1 MVKEHS
7 FKIDH
12 GTLVD
17 TMVGGQ
23 TDVKLVSNAMAN
35 ATRRKIMATLVEKDR
50 TRVEIEQVAGGS
62 MLDYHLQMLQQAGLI
77 EIKED
82 SVVLTDFGKNFME
95 TKAEKPA
102 EAKKDL
108 AGTRP
113 LEVAELRQLLPC
125 IADSTKFRIIARFE
139 PPLGGAL
146 KLLEP
151 LFPRA
156 RYSEKIGALI
166 IQKGNIL
173 ITIYST
179 GNVTMT
185 MIRSEEEARE
195 TLEVLLKTIN
205 LAIVKGVTPVPR
217 EKIKVDH
224 AEIYQYLPRTD
235 CQICGEQ
242 SCYAFAIKL
251 VGRETALDRCTPLLD
266 AKYATN
272 LEHIRALL
280 EYL

>member
-1 MVKEHS
+1 
-7 FKIDH
+7 
-12 GTLVD
+12 
-17 TMVGGQ
+17 MVGGQ
-23 TDVKLVSNAMAN
+23 ADVKLVSNAMAN
-35 ATRRKIMATLVEKDR
+35 ATRRKIMAMLVEGNR
-50 TRVEIEQVAGGS
+50 TMEEIARSVPS
-62 MLDYHLQMLQQAGLI
+62 MLDYHLQMLQEAGLI

-95 TKAEKPA
+95 TKTGKPA
-102 EAKKDL
+102 EGKKDL
-108 AGTRP
+108 AGTKP
-113 LEVAELRQLLPC
+113 LEVVEVRQLLPC

-139 PPLGGAL
+139 PALGGAL

-185 MIRSEEEARE
+185 MIRSEIEARE
-195 TLEVLLKTIN
+195 TLEDLKKTIN
-205 LAIVKGVTPVPR
+205 EAIAKGVTPVPR
-217 EKIKVDH
+217 ERIKVDH
-224 AEIYQYLPRTD
+224 AEIYQYLPKTD
-235 CQICGEQ
+235 CQTCGEQ
-242 SCYAFAIKL
+242 SCYTFAIKL
-251 VGRETALDRCTPLLD
+251 VGRETTLDKCTPLLE
-266 AKYATN
+266 AKYTTN

>member
-1 MVKEHS
+1 MPGSPAE
-7 FKIDH
+7 
-12 GTLVD
+12 
-17 TMVGGQ
+17 
-23 TDVKLVSNAMAN
+23 VKLVSNAMAN
-35 ATRRKIMATLVEKDR
+35 ATRRKIMAMLVEKDR
-50 TRVEIEQVAGGS
+50 AREEIEKAAGAS
-62 MLDYHLQMLQQAGLI
+62 MLDYHLQMLQQAGLADM
-77 EIKED
+77 KEGR
-82 SVVLTDFGKNFME
+82 VLLTDFGKNFME

-102 EAKKDL
+102 EVKKEL
-108 AGTRP
+108 AGTKP
-113 LEVAELRQLLPC
+113 LEVVEVRQLLPC
-125 IADSTKFRIIARFE
+125 IADSSKFRIIARLE
-139 PPLGGAL
+139 PALGGAL

-156 RYSEKIGALI
+156 RYSEKIAALI

-185 MIRSEEEARE
+185 MIKSDEEAMQ
-195 TLEVLLKTIN
+195 TLEDLKKTIN
-205 LAIVKGVTPVPR
+205 EAIASGVTPAAR
-217 EKIKVDH
+217 EKVKVDH
-224 AEIYQYLPRTD
+224 AEIYEYLPKTN

-251 VGRETALDRCTPLLD
+251 VGREMALDKCTPLLD
-266 AKYATN
+266 PKFLAN

>member
-1 MVKEHS
+1 MPGS
-7 FKIDH
+7 PA
-12 GTLVD
+12 
-17 TMVGGQ
+17 
-23 TDVKLVSNAMAN
+23 DVKLVSNAMAN
-35 ATRRKIMATLVEKDR
+35 ATRRKIMAMLVEKER
-50 TRVEIEQVAGGS
+50 TRDEVEAVAGGS
-62 MLDYHLQMLQQAGLI
+62 MLDYHLQMLQQAGLA
-77 EIKED
+77 EMKEGLI
-82 SVVLTDFGKNFME
+82 VLSDFGKNFMDS
-95 TKAEKPA
+95 KAETPA

-108 AGTRP
+108 AGTKP
-113 LEVAELRQLLPC
+113 LEVVELRQLLPC
-125 IADSTKFRIIARFE
+125 IADSTKFRIIARFK

-185 MIRSEEEARE
+185 MIKSEAEARE
-195 TLEVLLKTIN
+195 TLEDLKKTIN
-205 LAIVKGVTPVPR
+205 DAIVKGVTPVPR
-217 EKIKVDH
+217 EKVKVDH
-224 AEIYQYLPRTD
+224 AEIYEYLPKTN

-242 SCYAFAIKL
+242 SCYVFAIKL
-251 VGRETALDRCTPLLD
+251 VGRETALDKCTPLLE
-266 AKYATN
+266 ARYGTN

>member
-1 MVKEHS
+1 MPGSPAE
-7 FKIDH
+7 
-12 GTLVD
+12 
-17 TMVGGQ
+17 
-23 TDVKLVSNAMAN
+23 VKLVSNAMAN
-35 ATRRKIMATLVEKDR
+35 ATRRKIMAMLVEKER
-50 TRVEIEQVAGGS
+50 TREDIEQAAGGS
-62 MLDYHLQMLQQAGLI
+62 MLDYHLQMLQQAGLADM
-77 EIKED
+77 KEGRII
-82 SVVLTDFGKNFME
+82 LTDFGKNFME
-95 TKAEKPA
+95 TKSENAA

-113 LEVAELRQLLPC
+113 VEVVQLRQLLPC

-185 MIRSEEEARE
+185 MIKSEEQARE
-195 TLEVLLKTIN
+195 TLEDLKKIIN
-205 LAIVKGVTPVPR
+205 EAIVKGVTPAAR
-217 EKIKVDH
+217 EKVKVDH
-224 AEIYQYLPRTD
+224 AEIYEYLPKSN
-235 CQICGEQ
+235 CQICQEQ

-251 VGRETALDRCTPLLD
+251 VGRETTLDKCTPLLD
-266 AKYATN
+266 AKYTTN
-272 LEHIRALL
+272 LEHLRALL

>member
-1 MVKEHS
+1 MTGSPAE
-7 FKIDH
+7 
-12 GTLVD
+12 
-17 TMVGGQ
+17 
-23 TDVKLVSNAMAN
+23 VKLVSNAMAN
-35 ATRRKIMATLVEKDR
+35 ATRRKIMAMLVEKER
-50 TRVEIEQVAGGS
+50 TRVEVEQVAGGS
-62 MLDYHLQMLQQAGLI
+62 MLDYHLHMLQHADLADMKEGLI
-77 EIKED
+77 
-82 SVVLTDFGKNFME
+82 VLTDFGKNFME

-102 EAKKDL
+102 EIKKDL
-108 AGTRP
+108 AGTKP
-113 LEVAELRQLLPC
+113 LEVVELRQLLPC

-156 RYSEKIGALI
+156 RYSERIGALI

-179 GNVTMT
+179 GIVTMT
-185 MIRSEEEARE
+185 MIQSEKEARE
-195 TLEVLLKTIN
+195 TLDDLKKTIN
-205 LAIVKGVTPVPR
+205 DAIVKGVTPVQR
-217 EKIKVDH
+217 EKVKVDH
-224 AEIYQYLPRTD
+224 AEIYQYLPKTD

-251 VGRETALDRCTPLLD
+251 VGRETTLDKCTPLLE
-266 AKYATN
+266 AKYTTN
-272 LEHIRALL
+272 LEHIRTLL

>member
-1 MVKEHS
+1 MPGSPAE
-7 FKIDH
+7 
-12 GTLVD
+12 
-17 TMVGGQ
+17 
-23 TDVKLVSNAMAN
+23 VKLVSNAMAN
-35 ATRRKIMATLVEKDR
+35 ATRRKIMAMLVESNR
-50 TRVEIEQVAGGS
+50 TQEEIGKSVGQS

-77 EIKED
+77 EIKD
-82 SVVLTDFGKNFME
+82 GTMVLTDFGNNFMQS
-95 TKAEKPA
+95 KAEKPT
-102 EAKKDL
+102 EVKRDL
-108 AGTRP
+108 ADTKP
-113 LEVAELRQLLPC
+113 LEVVELRQLLPC

-156 RYSEKIGALI
+156 RYSERIGALI

-185 MIRSEEEARE
+185 MIKSEAEARE
-195 TLEVLLKTIN
+195 TLEDLKKTIN
-205 LAIVKGVTPVPR
+205 EAIIKGVTPVPR

-224 AEIYQYLPRTD
+224 AEIYAYLPKTN
-235 CQICGEQ
+235 CLICGEQ
-242 SCYAFAIKL
+242 SCYSFAIRL
-251 VGRETALDRCTPLLD
+251 VGRETTLDKCTPLLD

-272 LEHIRALL
+272 LEHLRALL